1 MDERQYLVSMRID
14 RRVVRTW
21 IEHGW
26 IGAIRGEDLSESEAA
41 RVALIRDLK
50 ETFGVNDEG
59 VDVILTL
66 VDQIY
71 GLRRSLRT
79 VLAASAR
86 TRSAATKRTVGQ
98 RSFKPKARR
107 SVPRRPAGP
116 RSS

>member
-1 MDERQYLVSMRID
+1 MDEREFLVSMRID

-21 IEHGW
+21 IEQGW
-26 IGAIRGEDLSESEAA
+26 VGTRRGDDLSESEVA

-66 VDQIY
+66 IDQIY

-86 TRSAATKRTVGQ
+86 GRPAATKRTVGQ

-107 SVPRRPAGP
+107 STRRRPAGP

>member
-1 MDERQYLVSMRID
+1 MDERELLVSMRID

-21 IEHGW
+21 IEQGW
-26 IGAIRGEDLSESEAA
+26 VGAPRGDDLSESEVA

-86 TRSAATKRTVGQ
+86 SRSAATKRTVGQ

-107 SVPRRPAGP
+107 SIRRRPAGP